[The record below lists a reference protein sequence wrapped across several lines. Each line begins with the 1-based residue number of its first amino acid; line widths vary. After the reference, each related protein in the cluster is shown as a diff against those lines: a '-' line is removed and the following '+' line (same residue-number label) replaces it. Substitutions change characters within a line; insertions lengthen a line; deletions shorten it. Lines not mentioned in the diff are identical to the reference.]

1 MTGSFFL
8 INLAGNYF
16 EYILI
21 AFFSMGDG
29 AGRTVFDAVPG
40 HEITAAVDQ
49 VKRAPAKEAGPP
61 VGEIV
66 ARIETAV
73 LVHKKLVVH
82 RVIPPSGI
90 LSFRSSGFG
99 LVLLARL
106 PIMM

>member
-1 MTGSFFL
+1 MSFFL
-8 INLAGNYF
+8 IHLTGNYF
-16 EYILI
+16 EDILI
-21 AFFSMGDG
+21 TFFGMGDG

-49 VKRAPAKEAGPP
+49 VQRAPAKEAGFP

-73 LVHKKLVVH
+73 LMQKKLVVH

-90 LSFRSSGFG
+90 YHSG
-99 LVLLARL
+99 L
-106 PIMM
+106 PASGWSYSPAFPS